1 MLILLMGVIGISGK
15 SVWSEDNYV
24 QVHNYQKVPDEV
36 AQVCNLISDQ
46 QEEGEEVCVAADD
59 YLAAYI
65 RVYQPSFYM
74 PYSRAGK
81 GSQHY
86 SSMQALSGAFFP
98 RSGSEKSG
106 EGGKKA
112 GL

>member
-1 MLILLMGVIGISGK
+1 MLVPHKGVAPAHFNGCLLQGLVLILFIAVIGISGK
-15 SVWSEDNYV
+15 SVWSEENYV

-46 QEEGEEVCVAADD
+46 LEEGETVCVAADD

-81 GSQHY
+81 GSQH
-86 SSMQALSGAFFP
+86 
-98 RSGSEKSG
+98 
-106 EGGKKA
+106 
-112 GL
+112 